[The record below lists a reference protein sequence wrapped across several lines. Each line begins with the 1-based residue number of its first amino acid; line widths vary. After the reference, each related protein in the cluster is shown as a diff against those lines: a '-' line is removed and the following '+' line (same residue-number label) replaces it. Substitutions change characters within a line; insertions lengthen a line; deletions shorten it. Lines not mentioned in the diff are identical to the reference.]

1 MGEIV
6 RGILLCLALTLAAVP
21 ARAQTVD
28 ETWERCKSNDPDLAI
43 AGCTAMMRVG
53 PQDKLS
59 LSGYHVMRG
68 YAYEHKGLTDMALAD
83 FDNAISL
90 APDSPQGYSSRGGFN
105 YRRGLYDKA
114 IPDLTKTIALEP
126 DFATAYK
133 VRGFAYE
140 LKGLNK
146 QAIADYRAAL
156 KLTPND
162 DDLKQGL
169 KRLGVT
175 P

>member
-1 MGEIV
+1 V
-6 RGILLCLALTLAAVP
+6 RRILLCLALTLVAVP
-21 ARAQTVD
+21 ACAQTVD
-28 ETWERCKSNDPDLAI
+28 ETWARCKGDDLDVAI
-43 AGCTAMMRVG
+43 ASCTVMMRVG

-59 LSGYHVMRG
+59 LSGYHIMRG
-68 YAYEHKGLTDMALAD
+68 YAYENKGLYEKAVAD
-83 FDNAISL
+83 FDNAITL
-90 APDSPQGYSSRGGFN
+90 APDSPGGYTSRGGFN
-105 YRRGLYDKA
+105 YRRRLYDKA
-114 IPDLTKTIALEP
+114 IADLTKTIALEP

-156 KLTPND
+156 KFTPND